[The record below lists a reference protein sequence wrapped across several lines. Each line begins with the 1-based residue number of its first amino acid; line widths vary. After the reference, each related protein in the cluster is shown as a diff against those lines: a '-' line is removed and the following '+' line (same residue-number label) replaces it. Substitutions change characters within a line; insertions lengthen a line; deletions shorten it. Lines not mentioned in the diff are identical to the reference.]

1 MFSHSWLGRVGQTLG
16 AYQLYID
23 ICSRRGGSTQGE
35 KISLPKEDASDSWA
49 KQACLLVEGT
59 SKGPWLH
66 PFLELTKYSLSTV
79 LFLNLSPFAM
89 IVIDIDSRITFKVDC
104 EGRVNR
110 VITKRTVCQEDHVAK
125 GVDYQEIS
133 NYHGSKFTLL
143 VLIPKKWDSPHIQ
156 PHPKLYQ

>member
-1 MFSHSWLGRVGQTLG
+1 
-16 AYQLYID
+16 
-23 ICSRRGGSTQGE
+23 
-35 KISLPKEDASDSWA
+35 
-49 KQACLLVEGT
+49 
-59 SKGPWLH
+59 
-66 PFLELTKYSLSTV
+66 
-79 LFLNLSPFAM
+79 M

-143 VLIPKKWDSPHIQ
+143 VLIPKK
-156 PHPKLYQ
+156 